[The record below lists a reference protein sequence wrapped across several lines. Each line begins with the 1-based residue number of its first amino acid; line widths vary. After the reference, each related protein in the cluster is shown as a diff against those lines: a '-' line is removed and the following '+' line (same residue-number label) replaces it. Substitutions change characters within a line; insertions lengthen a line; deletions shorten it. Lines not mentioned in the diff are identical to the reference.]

1 MFPDGS
7 NPKISVLICTLN
19 EADNINHVFPKIPG
33 WVDELILV
41 DGWSSDHTIEIAKS
55 LYPNVKV
62 IHQQR
67 RGKGD
72 ALYLGV
78 KYATGDIV
86 VTLDADGATDP
97 EYLPMFIEPLLAG
110 YDFAK
115 GSRFVLGAPRN
126 KPRHRIVGN
135 WIITLTFNLLFWRK
149 YTDLCSGYNAFWK
162 NKLEHTYF
170 WSRDGFENEPLINA
184 RIAKMGLKVKEVG
197 YKDGGRLR
205 GESKERSWRQGTKA
219 IKSILRERFRS

>member
-1 MFPDGS
+1 MFPGGS
-7 NPKISVLICTLN
+7 KPQISLLICTLN
-19 EADNINHVFPKIPG
+19 EAGNINHVLTKIPD
-33 WVDELILV
+33 WVDEVVLV
-41 DGWSSDHTIEIAKS
+41 DGSSTDNTTQIAKA
-55 LYPNVKV
+55 YCPNVKV
-62 IHQQR
+62 IYQQR

-78 KYATGDIV
+78 KYASGDIV

-115 GSRFVLGAPRN
+115 GSRFALGTPRN
-126 KPRHRIVGN
+126 KPRHRIFGN
-135 WIITLTFNLLFWRK
+135 WIITLTFNLLFWRR
-149 YTDLCSGYNAFWK
+149 YTDLCSGYNAFWGS
-162 NKLEHTYF
+162 KLEHRDF
-170 WSRDGFENEPLINA
+170 WSRDGFENEPLVNA

-197 YKDGGRLR
+197 YKDGGRFR